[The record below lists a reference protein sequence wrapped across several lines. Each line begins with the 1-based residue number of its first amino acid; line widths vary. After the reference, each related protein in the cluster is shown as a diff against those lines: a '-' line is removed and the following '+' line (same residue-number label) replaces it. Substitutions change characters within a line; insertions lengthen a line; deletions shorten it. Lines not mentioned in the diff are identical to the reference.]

1 MLCEIDN
8 FRYLTNINGL
18 SLLDG
23 TYLERLI
30 CSFYRSDKLLFE
42 RIVDLKD
49 LKLFFET
56 ESITGVKDILC
67 RLASQGALVKFVK
80 IGRYHEHK
88 YVISIDLKYKKYFIE
103 A

>member
-1 MLCEIDN
+1 MLCQIDN

-30 CSFYRSDKLLFE
+30 CSFYRPKKFVFE

-67 RLASQGALVKFVK
+67 RLASQGALVKFIK
-80 IGRYHEHK
+80 IGRYHEYK
-88 YVISIDLKYKKYFIE
+88 YIISIDLKYKKYFIE